1 MQQKS
6 IPPHPTFIIQ
16 RNQHS
21 IHTIT
26 KDTMEC
32 TTNIILL
39 FILVPA
45 ICSGLIVPKPETEL
59 YLIRARIELL
69 TQKVHERCPDLLDH
83 GVFLGKRDLTEL
95 HDHTMEMERELYRHM
110 KQLYDECYSNGL
122 AGYVTET
129 SSPLAVKAAH
139 TPTTPIT
146 KTSTSPAT
154 TTTTTTTPKT
164 TALPLPPQCTSS
176 ATPNLTESWRNNYS
190 TTDLRNEDIDIL
202 LPGVTWFRFTGA
214 AGNLMRNSCPPSG
227 RSCRAQ
233 GGYWSD
239 SPLPTRIGET
249 VNITFYEKLTTGSCD
264 DNSGAQI
271 GRATRCSAD
280 RGGVVYIMDV
290 VFDSQTDT
298 VCGMD

>member
-1 MQQKS
+1 MQRQP

-32 TTNIILL
+32 TTNIALL

-45 ICSGLIVPKPETEL
+45 VCFGLIVPKPETEL

-95 HDHTMEMERELYRHM
+95 HDHTMEMERELYQHM
-110 KQLYDECYSNGL
+110 KQLYDECHSDGL

-139 TPTTPIT
+139 TPTT
-146 KTSTSPAT
+146 SPAT
-154 TTTTTTTPKT
+154 ATTTTTTPKT
-164 TALPLPPQCTSS
+164 TTVPLPPQCTSP
-176 ATPNLTESWRNNYS
+176 ATLNLTESWRNNYND
-190 TTDLRNEDIDIL
+190 TDLRNEDINIL

-214 AGNLMRNSCPPSG
+214 AGNLLRNSCPPSG
-227 RSCRAQ
+227 YRCGSE
-233 GGYWSD
+233 GGYWSA
-239 SPLPTRIGET
+239 SPLPTQPGET
-249 VNITFYEKLTTGSCD
+249 VNITFYEKITTASCD
-264 DNSGAQI
+264 DNSGAQR

>member
-45 ICSGLIVPKPETEL
+45 ICIGLIVPKPETEL
-59 YLIRARIELL
+59 YLIRARLL

-110 KQLYDECYSNGL
+110 KQLYDECHSDGL

-129 SSPLAVKAAH
+129 SSPLAVKVAQ
-139 TPTTPIT
+139 TTGT
-146 KTSTSPAT
+146 KSKT
-154 TTTTTTTPKT
+154 TTT
-164 TALPLPPQCTSS
+164 
-176 ATPNLTESWRNNYS
+176 
-190 TTDLRNEDIDIL
+190 
-202 LPGVTWFRFTGA
+202 
-214 AGNLMRNSCPPSG
+214 
-227 RSCRAQ
+227 
-233 GGYWSD
+233 
-239 SPLPTRIGET
+239 
-249 VNITFYEKLTTGSCD
+249 
-264 DNSGAQI
+264 
-271 GRATRCSAD
+271 
-280 RGGVVYIMDV
+280 
-290 VFDSQTDT
+290 
-298 VCGMD
+298 